1 MRLNKIIFIILFFLL
16 SFANKTLSKEN
27 KILVK
32 VNNDI
37 ITSIDILNEIK
48 YLSAINEDFK
58 NTENNL
64 KVQIAKKSLI
74 REKIKNIELLKYNQ
88 NIQIDDALL
97 ENIVKSYFAISDI
110 SSIAELELF
119 FEQRGLKAYI
129 VKKKII
135 TEIMW
140 NRLIYTK
147 FKEKVKIDENQI
159 KESFSN
165 KKKQKEYLLSEIL
178 VNADDNKQFKK
189 KLELINTTIKEKN
202 FSQAAL
208 TYSVSETSRNGGKL
222 GWIKENILNDK
233 IKKQLN
239 VTGIG
244 DFTNPITIAGGFLI
258 LKIEDVREVE
268 NKIDLNK
275 EIQNIIEK
283 KTNEQLNRYSNIY
296 FNKIKKNIQI
306 NEI

>member
-27 KILVK
+27 KILIK
-32 VNNDI
+32 INNDI

-58 NTENNL
+58 NTENTL

-97 ENIVKSYFAISDI
+97 ENIVKSYFAISGI

-119 FEQRGLKAYI
+119 FEQKGLNAHI
-129 VKKKII
+129 VKEKIT

-140 NRLIYTK
+140 NRLIYNK
-147 FKEKVKIDENQI
+147 FKQKVKIDENQI
-159 KESFSN
+159 KINLSN
-165 KKKQKEYLLSEIL
+165 KKIQKEYLLSEIL

-208 TYSVSETSRNGGKL
+208 TYSVSESSINGGKL
-222 GWIKENILNDK
+222 GWIRENVLNDK

-239 VTGIG
+239 VIDIG
-244 DFTNPITIAGGFLI
+244 NYTDPITIAGGFLI
-258 LKIEDVREVE
+258 LKIEDLREVE